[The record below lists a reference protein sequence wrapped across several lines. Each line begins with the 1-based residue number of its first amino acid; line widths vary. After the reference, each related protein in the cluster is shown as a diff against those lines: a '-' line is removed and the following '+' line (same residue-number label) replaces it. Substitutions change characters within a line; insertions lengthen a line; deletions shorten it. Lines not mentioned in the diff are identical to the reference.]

1 MSGRIFP
8 QFSFSQAA
16 LVAVTLSMP
25 VIAPAQR
32 AQDNAVTAASDAFGT
47 TVGSQTVGLYSPSNA
62 RGFSPAQAQNLRID
76 GLYYDQEPTIAN
88 MFLFSGSDMRVGIS
102 AQTYA
107 FPSPTGIADYKL
119 RSPGDTPLV
128 SGVFIH
134 GPFTNDSAE
143 VDSQYPL
150 IKDVLSAAL
159 NVGAAHAADYNFS
172 MKSEN
177 RSVGLLFRYTP
188 TPAIELLPFFGYVH
202 SAERS
207 ELPLVFATGTDAIPL
222 FEARALP
229 RQSWSSWVG
238 DQTTAGVIGS
248 FAPGDSWRLKAG
260 LFHSV
265 EADKT
270 SLNDLLLAV
279 TSNGMAE
286 HVMDVAP
293 PLQLRSSSADV
304 RLTRLFTQGAHQR
317 EIMATVR
324 GRDVRREYGGDSLTD
339 FGPVSLYG
347 QSPLPEPPLE
357 FSEKSVDTVR
367 QTGVGLNYRERW
379 QGVGTLSAGILKTYY
394 SRTVATP
401 GSVGTAESNA
411 PILPSLSFSVDPAK
425 LLTLFGSYTRGL
437 EDSVNAPHSAVN
449 SGELPPATPTWQVDA
464 GVRVAAL
471 KSLALV
477 LDAFEIHKTYFNLDD
492 SGRYRQIGT
501 ISSRGIEAS
510 TSYTDA
516 AGITVV
522 AGAVLLKP
530 EIRLTAQQL
539 GGSGTIPIGPV
550 PATVNVNI
558 DYAPLGW
565 RGVGTSL
572 QWIYLSSRVETAD
585 DRIKLPPLSTLN
597 LGLRFSRKLFDR
609 PLLVRL
615 DVINLTNATGLTI
628 SPLYQVTP
636 QQVRNYTLTL
646 AIDI

>member
-1 MSGRIFP
+1 
-8 QFSFSQAA
+8 
-16 LVAVTLSMP
+16 MP
-25 VIAPAQR
+25 VIVQAQR

-62 RGFSPAQAQNLRID
+62 RGFSPAQAQNLRIE
-76 GLYYDQEPTIAN
+76 GLYYDQEPTTAN
-88 MFLFSGSDMRVGIS
+88 QFLFSGSDMRVGIS
-102 AQTYA
+102 AQAYA

-119 RSPGDTPLV
+119 RRPGGTPLV
-128 SGVFIH
+128 SGVFIR
-134 GPFTNDSAE
+134 GPFTNDSIE
-143 VDSQYPL
+143 IDSQYPL
-150 IKDVLSAAL
+150 IKDVLSAGL
-159 NVGAAHAADYNFS
+159 NLGAAHASDYNFS
-172 MKSEN
+172 IKSEN
-177 RSVGLLFRYTP
+177 RSVGLLLRYTP
-188 TPAIELLPFFGYVH
+188 APDIELLPFFGYVH
-202 SAERS
+202 SAEGS
-207 ELPLVFATGTDAIPL
+207 ELPLVFASGTDAVPL

-229 RQSWSSWVG
+229 TQSWSAWVG

-248 FAPGDSWRLKAG
+248 FAPGDSWSLRAG
-260 LFHSV
+260 LFRSV

-279 TSNGMAE
+279 NSNGIAD
-286 HVMDVAP
+286 HVMDVVP
-293 PLQLRSSSADV
+293 PLQLRSTSADV

-324 GRDVRREYGGDSLTD
+324 ARDVRREHGGDSLTD

-347 QSPLPEPPLE
+347 QSLVPEPPLG

-394 SRTVATP
+394 SRKVATP
-401 GSVGTAESNA
+401 ATPGVVSTAESSA

-425 LLTLFGSYTRGL
+425 LLSLFGSYTRGL

-449 SGELPPATPTWQVDA
+449 SGELPPATPTWQVDG
-464 GVRVAAL
+464 GVRIAAL

-477 LDAFEIHKTYFNLDD
+477 LDAFEIHKAYFNLDD
-492 SGRYRQIGT
+492 RGLYGQIGT

-510 TSYTDA
+510 TSYTA

-522 AGAVLLKP
+522 AGAVLLRP
-530 EIRLTAQQL
+530 EIQLTAQQL

-558 DYAPLGW
+558 DYAPAGW
-565 RGVGTSL
+565 RGVGASL
-572 QWIYLSSRVETAD
+572 EWNYLSSRVETAD

-597 LGLRFSRKLFDR
+597 LGLRYSRKLFDR
-609 PLLVRL
+609 PFLLRL
-615 DVINLTNATGLTI
+615 DVENLTNATGLTI

-636 QQVRNYTLTL
+636 QQFRNYTLTL